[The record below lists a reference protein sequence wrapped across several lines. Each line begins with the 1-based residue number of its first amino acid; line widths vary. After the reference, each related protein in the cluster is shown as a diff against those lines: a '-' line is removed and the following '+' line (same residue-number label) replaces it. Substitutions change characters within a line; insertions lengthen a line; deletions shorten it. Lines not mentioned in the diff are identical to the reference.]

1 MGKTCRSLGA
11 LVILGWTGCLALS
24 APEVAPQPVRPSF
37 LSGDSLLA
45 MAAMDSLG
53 MPERIAQLMMVPLYS
68 KPGEPES
75 AAEVAR
81 LIVDLGVGGVI
92 AMQGDKA
99 NTARNLHHLDSLARA
114 TTGLGLLTAMDA
126 EWGSGMRLPDGIRF
140 PKAMAL
146 GAIQDVALIRHA
158 GRVAGYELRALGV
171 DMDFAPVVDV
181 NSNPD
186 NPVIGN
192 RSFGSTPEDVGERGL
207 AWAEGLRA
215 AGVMACAKHFPG
227 HGDADLDSHL
237 ALPRILSDSLTLA
250 AVELPPFRRL
260 IDGGVEG
267 VMTAHLDVPALDS
280 VTGLPTSLSPLVIRD
295 WLLDSLGFEGLVFT
309 DALTMAGVADP
320 VPPGTREIE
329 ALRAGNDILLFPS
342 SPGLV
347 IDSVM
352 AALRSGRL
360 DSARVNAA
368 CFKVLLAKQWAE
380 QTQPLLG
387 QLHLQDL
394 QQTLR
399 EHMLTR
405 LGTVHRGRPSDK
417 TALIVVGN
425 RGDVLES
432 QLRLAMSDLK
442 VARHGKAPIRP
453 EDVASLLHMVEG
465 RDRIVLAFLDESN
478 RPSRRFGIPESADDL
493 VNALSATGATLD
505 IGVFTSPYALEHLP
519 ESAGAGWLVA
529 YHEDSLT
536 QAAAA
541 AAWNL
546 EGAALGR
553 LPVDVG
559 PWTAGM
565 GNPTPAARLPHA
577 PPSPARSELTRRLDS
592 LSQAALDMEATP
604 GLRLL
609 VLDGGAIIHDAAY
622 GTLGDADQTPV
633 TQHSVY
639 DLASITKVASSTL
652 LTMMAV
658 ERGMLSLDAPLSR
671 WMPADSEHPMD
682 EELAKRTLRDL
693 LAHRSGL
700 PAWIPFYLDLT
711 AHNDSV
717 SNALTGLEVPG
728 WVEVRPGRWMDP
740 AWCDTIRHRVRS
752 ITPEAPGR
760 YRYSDI
766 GFYLLQDILE
776 SVWKKPLGPLADSL
790 IFEPLGLHR
799 IGYHPLHWADAR
811 DIAPTELDTLFR
823 TCWVRGTVHDP
834 GAAMMGGVAGH
845 AGLFSDAHDLAVIM
859 ETLRRG
865 GEWNGIRLVQPETVD
880 AFTTQAFP
888 EEDNRRAIG
897 WDKPGLE
904 EDTGA
909 SGNAGSGSS
918 FGHSGFTGTLAWT
931 DPEGGWTAIFLSNRI
946 CPDAQNRTLIDEDIR
961 TKALW
966 IVEEELGLPHRFD
979 PEAPRDPGSVSPR

>member
-1 MGKTCRSLGA
+1 MGKPLLLFW
-11 LVILGWTGCLALS
+11 LVAVVGWTGCLAHS

-37 LSGDSLLA
+37 LSGDSVLA
-45 MAAMDSLG
+45 RAAMDSLD
-53 MPERIAQLMMVPLYS
+53 MPGRIAQLMMVPLYS

-75 AAEVAR
+75 VEDVGQ
-81 LIVDLGVGGVI
+81 LIADFGVGGVI
-92 AMQGDKA
+92 AMQGDKG
-99 NTARNLHHLDSLARA
+99 NTARNLAQLDSLARV
-114 TTGLGLLTAMDA
+114 TSGIGLLTAMDA

-146 GAIQDVALIRHA
+146 GAIQDVDLIRHA

-192 RSFGSTPEDVGERGL
+192 RSFGSNPEAVGERGL

-250 AVELPPFRRL
+250 TVEMPPFRRL

-267 VMTAHLDVPALDS
+267 VMTAHLEVPALDS
-280 VTGLPTSLSPLVIRD
+280 VTGLPTSLSPLVIGD

-309 DALTMAGVADP
+309 DALTMAGVAEP
-320 VPPGTREIE
+320 VSPGTREIE

-342 SPGLV
+342 SPALV

-360 DSARVNAA
+360 DSARVDAA

-380 QTQPLLG
+380 RTEPLLG
-387 QLHLQDL
+387 QLNLQDL
-394 QQTLR
+394 QRTLR

-405 LGTVHRGRPSDK
+405 MGSVHRCGPADP

-425 RGDVLES
+425 RGEALEA
-432 QLRLAMSDLK
+432 QLRLAMPDLT
-442 VARHGKAPIRP
+442 VVRHGKAPIRDS
-453 EDVASLLHMVEG
+453 DVSALVRGVDGS
-465 RDRIVLAFLDESN
+465 DRTLLAFLDESN
-478 RPSRRFGIPESADDL
+478 RPARRFGIPEGAEAL
-493 VNALSATGATLD
+493 VDALVETGTALD
-505 IGVFTSPYALEHLP
+505 IGVFTSPYALQHLP
-519 ESAGAGWLVA
+519 QPQGAGWLIA

-536 QAAAA
+536 QVAAG
-541 AAWNL
+541 AAWGL
-546 EGAALGR
+546 EGGALGR

-559 PWTAGM
+559 PWRAGT
-565 GNPTPAARLPHA
+565 GNPTPALRLRHA
-577 PPSPARSELTRRLDS
+577 PPNAALHGLHQRLDS
-592 LSQAALDMEATP
+592 LAEVAIEMQATP

-609 VLDGGAIIHDAAY
+609 VLQHGAIVHDAAH
-622 GTLGDADQTPV
+622 GTLGDANQTTV
-633 TQHSVY
+633 TRGSVY

-652 LTMMAV
+652 LTMMSV

-671 WMPADSEHPMD
+671 WMPQDPSVPMDSEL
-682 EELAKRTLRDL
+682 ETRTLRDL

-700 PAWIPFYLDLT
+700 PAWIPFYLDLV
-711 AHNDSV
+711 AHNDSTQTV
-717 SNALTGLEVPG
+717 LTGVEAPG

-740 AWCDTIRHRVRS
+740 AWCDTIRQRVRS
-752 ITPEAPGR
+752 ITPDPPGR

-766 GFYLLQDILE
+766 GYYLLQDMLE
-776 SVWKKPLGPLADSL
+776 SAWNMPLDQLADSL
-790 IFEPLGLHR
+790 IFQPLGLHR
-799 IGYHPLHWADAR
+799 IGYHPLSWADHQ

-823 TCWVRGTVHDP
+823 SCWVRGTVHDP

-845 AGLFSDAHDLAVIM
+845 AGLFSDAHDLAVLL
-859 ETLRRG
+859 ETVRQG
-865 GEWNGIRLVQPETVD
+865 GEWNGVRLVQPETVD
-880 AFTTQAFP
+880 AFTARAFL

-909 SGNAGSGSS
+909 SGNAGSWSS

-946 CPDAQNRTLIDEDIR
+946 CPDAENRTLIEEDIR

-966 IVEEELGLPHRFD
+966 IIEEELGLPHRFD
-979 PEAPRDPGSVSPR
+979 PEPPGDPGSISPR